1 MNGER
6 SGCSILSGDTYL
18 VRNYDYHPKTYD
30 GRYVL
35 YQPTDGGYATIGP
48 SQRITG
54 RMDGMN
60 EKGLAMG
67 YNLTNRKKP
76 GDGFICTMIGR
87 IILETCADV
96 TEAVECVRA
105 IPHRHS
111 FSYIVYDQTDGMVVI
126 ESSPRGVEARSA
138 DACTNHFERLTEE
151 NRFNLDD
158 SHRRLDL
165 MKNANVQTAEDAFA
179 LLNSPAEDIFSLK
192 YSSWSGTIHTSLY
205 EPEKMC
211 AWIGIGGNQTPKKF
225 DFESWLFGTDAEG
238 AKVHGVVDT
247 DLPLFIWM
255 RMQIGSAERVSVV
268 IEVKNLSKSYKDFQA
283 VKDSTFTVDKGEIF
297 GFLGPNGAG
306 KSTTINILSTMLKP
320 TGGSVII
327 NGYDVTKHKNKVRE
341 SIGIIFQENTLDEKL
356 TAKENLMLHCKL
368 YRVPRSKRKA
378 RIDEVLEIVDLT
390 DSLNSTVEKF
400 SGGMKRRL
408 EIARGLLHY
417 PKVLFLDEP
426 SVGLD
431 PQTRAHIWDYILK
444 LKEKENITM
453 FLTTHYLD
461 EAEISDRVAIMD
473 HGEIITIDTPK
484 ALKQQLGGDIIE
496 LTTADNARALE
507 EIQTKF
513 DVVDATIVEDTIHC
527 KVENSDAFV
536 SDFIKQ
542 LETPLTGLDIRK
554 PTLNDVFL
562 SFTGRAIRD

>member
-1 MNGER
+1 M
-6 SGCSILSGDTYL
+6 
-18 VRNYDYHPKTYD
+18 
-30 GRYVL
+30 
-35 YQPTDGGYATIGP
+35 
-48 SQRITG
+48 
-54 RMDGMN
+54 
-60 EKGLAMG
+60 
-67 YNLTNRKKP
+67 
-76 GDGFICTMIGR
+76 
-87 IILETCADV
+87 
-96 TEAVECVRA
+96 
-105 IPHRHS
+105 
-111 FSYIVYDQTDGMVVI
+111 
-126 ESSPRGVEARSA
+126 
-138 DACTNHFERLTEE
+138 
-151 NRFNLDD
+151 
-158 SHRRLDL
+158 
-165 MKNANVQTAEDAFA
+165 
-179 LLNSPAEDIFSLK
+179 
-192 YSSWSGTIHTSLY
+192 
-205 EPEKMC
+205 
-211 AWIGIGGNQTPKKF
+211 
-225 DFESWLFGTDAEG
+225 
-238 AKVHGVVDT
+238 
-247 DLPLFIWM
+247 
-255 RMQIGSAERVSVV
+255 

-473 HGEIITIDTPK
+473 RGEIITIDTPK